1 MILIA
6 IEQSGDK
13 LLLHAVDTFSGSST
27 AIAAQTT
34 DEMLLRFH
42 PLLRSWLDFSKGKR
56 TRFKESG
63 TPPAAG

>member
-1 MILIA
+1 MILAA

-34 DEMLLRFH
+34 DEMILRFH
-42 PLLRSWLDFSKGKR
+42 PILHSWLDFSKGKQQ
-56 TRFKESG
+56 RFKETG
-63 TPPAAG
+63 TPPARG